1 MCFISITRSSNIS
14 FVTIPN
20 NIETTDLLKCTEIDC
35 YWYNVKNVEIS
46 RVKIHSFYLQNL
58 QFSSRFF
65 VTLSKT
71 LLPISNEIGQY
82 ALNLIK
88 SVKER
93 RAVANGKLPTHAF
106 LFAILLFP
114 FPIILIF
121 I

>member
-1 MCFISITRSSNIS
+1 MFFISITRSSNIS

-20 NIETTDLLKCTEIDC
+20 NIETTDSLKCTEIDF

-88 SVKER
+88 SVK
-93 RAVANGKLPTHAF
+93 
-106 LFAILLFP
+106 
-114 FPIILIF
+114 
-121 I
+121 